1 MEKLYKEHS
10 HIIKK
15 MATQISRRSGIERE
29 ELECQ
34 GNLIFCECTSRY
46 DQSKGEFSR
55 FLTTTL
61 HFELFKYAREFNSC
75 NSEEFNPDYA
85 AAETCTPEKLT
96 IAAITLENMS
106 RDAKM
111 VAALVLNPVHVFPEE
126 RELFRE
132 RNENIGTHTHEVK
145 IQKKAIANY
154 LKDMSWTRRRIDRT
168 FREIATA
175 IQF

>member
-15 MATQISRRSGIERE
+15 MATQISKRSGIERA

-34 GNLIFCECTSRY
+34 GNLIFCECATKF
-46 DQSKGEFSR
+46 DQSKGEFSHY
-55 FLTTTL
+55 LTTTL
-61 HFELFKYAREFNSC
+61 HFELFKYARQLN
-75 NSEEFNPDYA
+75 NVVSEEFNPDFS

-96 IAAITLENMS
+96 IAAVTLENMS
-106 RDAKM
+106 RDART
-111 VAALVLNPVHVFPEE
+111 VTGLVLNPDHIFPEE

-168 FREIATA
+168 FHEIAMA